1 MNKKILLSEDEK
13 DLAKALST
21 ILKYSNY
28 DVTVTHNGQEAVN
41 KTREDSYDL
50 IIMDV
55 MMPVMNGIDALK
67 EMRKNGLKTPIIM
80 LTAKSQI
87 NDKVE
92 GLDSGANDYITKPF
106 ETKELLARI
115 RALTRV
121 DEVNKMSFEIGNITF
136 NSESSEISNNRTT
149 LCLNNEESEIMQIL
163 VKNQERVISQ
173 NEIGKKVWPEKKEY
187 NEVVNMYI
195 SYLQEKLGALDA
207 NIKISGDNE
216 YKLEKIV

>member
-67 EMRKNGLKTPIIM
+67 EMRKNGIKTPIIM

-92 GLDSGANDYITKPF
+92 GLDSGANDYLTKPI

-121 DEVNKMSFEIGNITF
+121 DEVNKMSFEIGNIIF

-173 NEIGKKVWPEKKEY
+173 NEIGKKVWPEREEY

-207 NIKISGDNE
+207 NVKISGDNE

>member
-67 EMRKNGLKTPIIM
+67 EMRKNGIKTPIIM

-92 GLDSGANDYITKPF
+92 GLDSGANDYLTKPF

-121 DEVNKMSFEIGNITF
+121 DEVNKMSFEIGNIIF

-173 NEIGKKVWPEKKEY
+173 NEIGKKVWPEREEY

-207 NIKISGDNE
+207 NVKISGDNE

>member
-13 DLAKALST
+13 DLAKAIST
-21 ILKYSNY
+21 ILKYSEY
-28 DVTVTHNGQEAVN
+28 DVTVVYNGKDALN
-41 KTREDSYDL
+41 KTREDSFDL

-67 EMRKNGLKTPIIM
+67 EMRRNGLKTPIIM

-121 DEVNKMSFEIGNITF
+121 DDINKMSFEVGNIIF
-136 NSESSEISNNRTT
+136 NSESSEISNNKTT
-149 LCLNNEESEIMQIL
+149 LCLNNEESKIMQIL
-163 VKNQERVISQ
+163 VKNQERTISQ
-173 NEIGKKVWPEKKEY
+173 NEIGKKVWPEKSEY
-187 NEVVNMYI
+187 DEVVDMYI

-207 NIKISGDNE
+207 NIKITGEGE
-216 YKLEKIV
+216 YKLEKIG

>member
-67 EMRKNGLKTPIIM
+67 EMRKNGIKTPIIM

-92 GLDSGANDYITKPF
+92 GLDSGANDYLTKPF

-121 DEVNKMSFEIGNITF
+121 DEVNKMSFEVGNIIF

-173 NEIGKKVWPEKKEY
+173 NEIGKKVWPEREEY

-207 NIKISGDNE
+207 NVKISGDNE